1 RVDGRVGVRIG
12 VRIGVRVRVGRR
24 VVGRGHHGRRVV
36 DGRPVILGGLAEHQD
51 GDDPADEDGEAAD
64 TAQDE
69 PLGRAGLALAAFLV
83 LLVAVAATR
92 AGGQAPGW
100 RVVLAA
106 DALLAA
112 RAVFYFLLVPAARG
126 ALRRPGGDGG
136 RARRPSFGVAAL
148 LPFLVL

>member
-1 RVDGRVGVRIG
+1 
-12 VRIGVRVRVGRR
+12 
-24 VVGRGHHGRRVV
+24 
-36 DGRPVILGGLAEHQD
+36 
-51 GDDPADEDGEAAD
+51 
-64 TAQDE
+64 
-69 PLGRAGLALAAFLV
+69 AAFLV

-148 LPFLVL
+148 LPVLVLVSARRLDDEPVAALAAADRLADRVLGQGVGIAALGAAGRDRHGAVSRAEAS